1 MTPFGGQT
9 FLSAVWPPAA
19 ITSGLAWQRMAQQD
33 TAQTIDQADAAAAA
47 AAAAVAADID
57 AIAAEQTATP
67 YAMDPE
73 DPAAAAM
80 PGAEPAGEATTYLVI
95 KELRSISRARS
106 LRLQPDDLIIAIDG
120 RPFQKDIDTFLDIMF
135 ECDPENGVVLSIWR
149 QGVIFNVIARGPLG
163 CVLEHAKPELAEQAT
178 QDFAGVVVEPQE
190 NYITFEVLRDIFRNC
205 IVLDTRLSQMAM
217 IFPPLWCIQNRLW
230 EVLVAV
236 FLVYGI
242 TLAVH
247 WVLFVIGY
255 VVLAIYFRKAHL
267 VLRRSFAMMRG
278 RHIWLVLAAKSELE
292 AQRLCRKLDSKSIFV
307 PDLVGPPVTDEP
319 PKKRRRR
326 RGNKNG

>member
-1 MTPFGGQT
+1 MNDQT
-9 FLSAVWPPAA
+9 DAA
-19 ITSGLAWQRMAQQD
+19 
-33 TAQTIDQADAAAAA
+33 AAAAA

-57 AIAAEQTATP
+57 AMAAEQAP
-67 YAMDPE
+67 PSYDIDAADPSPE
-73 DPAAAAM
+73 
-80 PGAEPAGEATTYLVI
+80 PGADAQQEANTYLVI

-106 LRLQPDDLIIAIDG
+106 LRLQPEDLIIAIDG
-120 RPFQKDIDTFLDIMF
+120 EPFQKDIDTFLDIMF
-135 ECDPENGVVLSIWR
+135 ECDPEHGVVLSIWR
-149 QGVIFNVIARGPLG
+149 QGVILNVIARGPLG

-178 QDFAGVVVEPQE
+178 ADFAGVVVEPQE
-190 NYITFEVLRDIFRNC
+190 NYTTYEVLRDIFRNC
-205 IVLDTRLSQMAM
+205 IVLDTRLSPMAM

-247 WVLFVIGY
+247 WVLFVIAY
-255 VVLAIYFRKAHL
+255 VVLGIYFRKAHL

-292 AQRLCRKLDSKSIFV
+292 AQRLCRKLDTKSIFV

-326 RGNKNG
+326 GAG

>member
-1 MTPFGGQT
+1 MNDQT
-9 FLSAVWPPAA
+9 DAA
-19 ITSGLAWQRMAQQD
+19 
-33 TAQTIDQADAAAAA
+33 AAAAA

-57 AIAAEQTATP
+57 AMAAEQAP
-67 YAMDPE
+67 PSYDIDAADPSPE
-73 DPAAAAM
+73 
-80 PGAEPAGEATTYLVI
+80 PGADAQQEANTYLVI

-106 LRLQPDDLIIAIDG
+106 LRLQPEDLIIAIDG
-120 RPFQKDIDTFLDIMF
+120 EPFQKDIDTFLDIMF
-135 ECDPENGVVLSIWR
+135 ECDPEHGVVLSIWR
-149 QGVIFNVIARGPLG
+149 QGVILNVIARGPLG

-178 QDFAGVVVEPQE
+178 ADFAGVVVEPQE
-190 NYITFEVLRDIFRNC
+190 NYTTYEVLRDIFRNC
-205 IVLDTRLSQMAM
+205 IVLDTRLSPMAM

-247 WVLFVIGY
+247 WVLFVIAY
-255 VVLAIYFRKAHL
+255 VVLGIYFRKPHL

-292 AQRLCRKLDSKSIFV
+292 AQRLCRKLDAKSIFV

-326 RGNKNG
+326 GAG